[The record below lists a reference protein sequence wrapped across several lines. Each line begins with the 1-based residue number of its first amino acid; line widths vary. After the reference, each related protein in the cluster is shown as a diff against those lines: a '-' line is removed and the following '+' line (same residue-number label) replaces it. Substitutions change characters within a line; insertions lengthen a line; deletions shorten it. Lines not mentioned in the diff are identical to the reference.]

1 MHLSL
6 GIAGDYDGA
15 NSPRV
20 SMSKRTC
27 LAIVLA
33 AGEGTRMRSA
43 RPKVLHEVTR
53 RSLLAHVLAAVR
65 AAGIEEAAVVVGPHA
80 EAVAEEARHAL
91 AKTQIFVQAE
101 RRGTGHAVP
110 SARKAIAGGADD
122 ILVIFGDTPLISA
135 DTLKRLRGAIDHH
148 ASVAV
153 LGFRPKSPT
162 GYGRLIMKG
171 HRLVDIRE
179 EKDASE
185 AERKIDLCNGGLMAL
200 RGDVALDIL
209 DRIENKN
216 AKGEF
221 YLTDA
226 VAVADDMALEA
237 VALETTED
245 EVHGINTKSQLADA
259 EDVMQWRLRDAA
271 MEAGVTLIAPE
282 TVFLSADT
290 KFGRDVTVEPNV
302 VFGPGCVMEDDAV
315 IHAFCHLEGA
325 HVGKGAS
332 VGPFA
337 RLRPGTKLGAKS
349 RVGNFV
355 EVKAAELGEGA
366 KANHLAYIGDGSVG
380 AGANIGAG
388 TIFCNYDG
396 RNKNRTEIGRGAF
409 IGSNSALVA
418 PVKIGADA
426 YVGSGSVI
434 TDDVPSGALAL
445 GRGRQVNKAGWQPSK
460 GSTAKQKPTPKSAPP
475 KKSAPKPVAKKTAAK
490 KKR

>member
-1 MHLSL
+1 
-6 GIAGDYDGA
+6 
-15 NSPRV
+15 
-20 SMSKRTC
+20 MSKRTC

-43 RPKVLHEVTR
+43 LPKVLHPIAGP
-53 RSLLAHVLAAVR
+53 SMLAHVLAAVR
-65 AAGIEEAAVVVGPHA
+65 GAGIQAAAVVVGPNSD
-80 EAVAEEARHAL
+80 AVAEETGRVLPKAEV
-91 AKTQIFVQAE
+91 FVQAE
-101 RRGTGHAVP
+101 RRGTADAVLA
-110 SARKAIAGGADD
+110 ARTAIAKGADD

-153 LGFRPKSPT
+153 LGFRPADCT
-162 GYGRLIMKG
+162 GYGRLIMNG
-171 HRLVDIRE
+171 HRLVAIRE
-179 EKDASE
+179 EKDASDT
-185 AERKIDLCNGGLMAL
+185 ERKIDLCNGGLMAL
-200 RGDVALDIL
+200 RGEVALDIL
-209 DRIENKN
+209 GRIGAAN

-226 VAVADDMALEA
+226 VAIADGMALEA
-237 VALETTED
+237 VVLETTED
-245 EVHGINTKSQLADA
+245 EVRGINTKSQLADA

-302 VFGPGCVMEDDAV
+302 VFGPGVTVEDNAV
-315 IHAFCHLEGA
+315 IHAFSHLEGA

-337 RLRPGTKLGAKS
+337 RLRPGAKLGAKS

-355 EVKAAELGEGA
+355 EVKEAEIGEGA
-366 KANHLAYIGDGSVG
+366 KANHLAYIGDGRVG
-380 AGANIGAG
+380 DGANIGAG

-396 RNKNRTEIGRGAF
+396 KAKHRTEVGKGAF

-418 PVKIGADA
+418 PVKIGANA

-434 TDDVPSGALAL
+434 TDDVPAGALAI
-445 GRGRQVNKAGWQPSK
+445 GRGRQVNKAGWKPNAKTKGPS
-460 GSTAKQKPTPKSAPP
+460 AR
-475 KKSAPKPVAKKTAAK
+475 KSAPKSAARKKPAK

>member
-1 MHLSL
+1 
-6 GIAGDYDGA
+6 
-15 NSPRV
+15 
-20 SMSKRTC
+20 MSKRTC

-43 RPKVLHEVTR
+43 RPKVLHAVAG

-65 AAGIEEAAVVVGPHA
+65 TAGTETAAVVIGPRA
-80 EAVAEEARHAL
+80 EAVAEEAKRAL
-91 AKTQIFVQAE
+91 PKVQIFVQPE
-101 RRGTGHAVP
+101 RRGTAHAVLC
-110 SARKAIAGGADD
+110 ARAAIKKGADD
-122 ILVIFGDTPLISA
+122 ILVIFGDTPLVSA

-153 LGFRPKSPT
+153 LGFRPANPT

-171 HRLVDIRE
+171 HRLTAIRE

-209 DRIENKN
+209 DRIDDKN

-226 VAVADDMALEA
+226 VTIADGMALEA

-245 EVHGINTKSQLADA
+245 EVRGINTKAQLADA
-259 EDVMQWRLRDAA
+259 EDVLQWRLRDAA
-271 MEAGVTLIAPE
+271 MDAGVTMIAPE
-282 TVFLSADT
+282 TVYLCADT
-290 KFGRDVTVEPNV
+290 KFGRDVTIEPNV
-302 VFGPGCVMEDDAV
+302 VFGPGVTIEDDAV

-337 RLRPGTKLGAKS
+337 RLRPGTKLGARS

-355 EVKAAELGEGA
+355 EVKEAEIGEGA
-366 KANHLAYIGDGSVG
+366 KANHLAYIGDGRVG
-380 AGANIGAG
+380 DGANIGAG

-396 RNKNRTEIGRGAF
+396 AAKHRTEVGKGAF

-418 PVKIGADA
+418 PVKVGEGA

-434 TDDVPSGALAL
+434 TENVPAGALAL
-445 GRGRQVNKAGWQPSK
+445 GRGRQVNKAGW
-460 GSTAKQKPTPKSAPP
+460 KPK
-475 KKSAPKPVAKKTAAK
+475 AKKAASKAAPAK
-490 KKR
+490 KKPKKKPGKKR